1 MKEGVKWA
9 ALSLLGL
16 VVLVAVA
23 FVLGL
28 GGLQWKRFF
37 APRHEN
43 VRREVFEE
51 TQSYVHGKVQDLA
64 KYKDEY
70 DKADSAE
77 DREAVRQ
84 VIVLRYAEFDETK
97 IKAAGLRAFLV
108 RMRGY

>member
-1 MKEGVKWA
+1 MKDGLKIAGVC
-9 ALSLLGL
+9 LLGL
-16 VVLVAVA
+16 VLLVAIA
-23 FVLGL
+23 FALEL

-51 TQSYVHGKVQDLA
+51 TQSYVHGKIQDLA

-70 DKADSAE
+70 DGADSPEDKEAIRQLIILRFAE
-77 DREAVRQ
+77 
-84 VIVLRYAEFDETK
+84 LDETR
-97 IKAAGLRAFLV
+97 IKASGLRNFLV